1 MDQIVIDCGDDDVKV
16 GDEVVL
22 LGRQGDE
29 FISANEL
36 AERLDTIAYEIFTM
50 IATRVARVVV
60 S

>member
-1 MDQIVIDCGDDDVKV
+1 
-16 GDEVVL
+16 VL
-22 LGRQGDE
+22 LGQQGDE

-36 AERLDTIAYEIFTM
+36 AERLDTITYEIFTM

>member
-1 MDQIVIDCGDDDVKV
+1 MDQIVVDCGDDEVKI
-16 GDEVVL
+16 GDDVVL
-22 LGRQGDE
+22 LGQQGDE

>member
-1 MDQIVIDCGDDDVKV
+1 MDQIVIDCGDDEIKV
-16 GDEVVL
+16 GDDVVL

-29 FISANEL
+29 FISASEL
-36 AERLDTIAYEIFTM
+36 AERLDTISYEIFTM

>member
-1 MDQIVIDCGDDDVKV
+1 MDQIVVDCGDDEVKI
-16 GDEVVL
+16 GDDVVL